1 MEEFPSNVTEL
12 SNNYDYIIDNN
23 NNNNNNNSFNIST
36 NTNYNQ
42 LNLPYTVCEIL
53 VAICAVFG
61 NGLVIIVFGKEKK
74 LRRRTNYYIISLATA
89 DLLVGLFAIPFAI
102 LASIGL
108 PTNLHACLFT
118 VSVLVVLCT
127 ISIFCLVA
135 VSVDRYWAILHPM
148 GYSRTVR
155 TKTAIGIICV
165 CWITGTLVGFLPLLG
180 WNAGKKSDEKCIFT
194 QVMDYDYLV
203 FLYFATII
211 FPALLIVAFYALIYR
226 VVIKQDK
233 SPFLDSG
240 VKMQR
245 RTSKD
250 PTKSRS
256 RLLDGKTRSTGCFQ
270 LQQIVTMNPGRRTGG
285 GSISGLAGCTTSSI
299 RAGTGAGGAGDAG
312 GAGIGAGA
320 GSNHHTT
327 GTMQRFKRDVKATQN
342 LSHIVIFFIIC
353 WFPLYTINCV
363 MAFCPQCQVNEFFM
377 NLCIILSHLN
387 SVGNPLLYAYHLKD
401 FREALK
407 NYWRLLFSNGE
418 VKSSVPNVMHERG
431 GSFAGS
437 QRQYQ
442 RQSFAGTLP
451 IGRQRSSL
459 LRQVTDFQAKEMS
472 SLSRASSIRD
482 KKQRDEIPSNS
493 SSPSETKRRIIGT
506 EYPLNDE
513 SSLSSA
519 NEKNYSEHS
528 ESVGGGGD
536 TPSIDSLPMELQ
548 IYKKELMN
556 VVPTSAEVDRSDHS
570 EEHPPTSIFIIEADV
585 NRTVSNRN
593 KCEEDSYERQD
604 ERG

>member
-1 MEEFPSNVTEL
+1 MEFPSNFTEL
-12 SNNYDYIIDNN
+12 SDNLNYTV
-23 NNNNNNNSFNIST
+23 STFNTSY
-36 NTNYNQ
+36 TNYNQ

-102 LASIGL
+102 LASIG
-108 PTNLHACLFT
+108 
-118 VSVLVVLCT
+118 
-127 ISIFCLVA
+127 
-135 VSVDRYWAILHPM
+135 
-148 GYSRTVR
+148 
-155 TKTAIGIICV
+155 IICV
-165 CWITGTLVGFLPLLG
+165 CWITGTLVGFLPLFG

-226 VVIKQDK
+226 VVVKQEK
-233 SPFLDSG
+233 SPFLDSR
-240 VKMQR
+240 VKTER

-250 PTKSRS
+250 AKYRS

-270 LQQIVTMNPGRRTGG
+270 LQQIVTMNPGRRTG
-285 GSISGLAGCTTSSI
+285 SISGLAGGTTS
-299 RAGTGAGGAGDAG
+299 ATGVTGSGLAGGG
-312 GAGIGAGA
+312 GGG
-320 GSNHHTT
+320 NHHTT

-363 MAFCPQCQVNEFFM
+363 MAFCPRCQVNEFFM

-418 VKSSVPNVMHERG
+418 VKSNVINVIHERG
-431 GSFAGS
+431 SLAGS
-437 QRQYQ
+437 QRQFH
-442 RQSFAGTLP
+442 RQSFVGTLP
-451 IGRQRSSL
+451 IRSQRSSL

-482 KKQRDEIPSNS
+482 KEERKEPMVSSS
-493 SSPSETKRRIIGT
+493 SSPSEEIRRSSC
-506 EYPLNDE
+506 EYPLNEDSPSSTCE
-513 SSLSSA
+513 RSSLERFESA
-519 NEKNYSEHS
+519 
-528 ESVGGGGD
+528 D
-536 TPSIDSLPMELQ
+536 TPSKEDSQMELQ
-548 IYKKELMN
+548 IYKALAAI
-556 VVPTSAEVDRSDHS
+556 PTSSEVDRSDRF
-570 EEHPPTSIFIIEADV
+570 EELPPTSIFIIEADV
-585 NRTVSNRN
+585 NRTVSNRDE
-593 KCEEDSYERQD
+593 CEVNSNERQD
-604 ERG
+604 EGG

>member
-1 MEEFPSNVTEL
+1 MEFPSNFTEL
-12 SNNYDYIIDNN
+12 TDNLNYTV
-23 NNNNNNNSFNIST
+23 STFNTSY
-36 NTNYNQ
+36 TNYNQ

-165 CWITGTLVGFLPLLG
+165 CWITGTLVGFLPLFG

-226 VVIKQDK
+226 VVVKQEK

-240 VKMQR
+240 VKMER

-250 PTKSRS
+250 AKYRS
-256 RLLDGKTRSTGCFQ
+256 RLLDGKTRSSGCFQ
-270 LQQIVTMNPGRRTGG
+270 LQQIVTMNPGRRTG
-285 GSISGLAGCTTSSI
+285 SISGLAGGTTS
-299 RAGTGAGGAGDAG
+299 ATGVTGSGLTGGIAGGSG
-312 GAGIGAGA
+312 
-320 GSNHHTT
+320 NHHTT

-363 MAFCPQCQVNEFFM
+363 MAFCPRCQVNEFFM

-418 VKSSVPNVMHERG
+418 VKSNVINVIHERG
-431 GSFAGS
+431 SLAGS
-437 QRQYQ
+437 QRQFH
-442 RQSFAGTLP
+442 RQSFVGTLP
-451 IGRQRSSL
+451 IRSQRSSL

-482 KKQRDEIPSNS
+482 KEERKEPMVSSS
-493 SSPSETKRRIIGT
+493 SSPSEEIRRSSC
-506 EYPLNDE
+506 EYPLNEDSPSSTCE
-513 SSLSSA
+513 RSSLERFESA
-519 NEKNYSEHS
+519 
-528 ESVGGGGD
+528 D
-536 TPSIDSLPMELQ
+536 TPSKEDSQMELQ
-548 IYKKELMN
+548 IYKALAA
-556 VVPTSAEVDRSDHS
+556 VPTSSEVDRSDRF
-570 EEHPPTSIFIIEADV
+570 EELPPTSIFIIEADV
-585 NRTVSNRN
+585 NRTVSNRDE
-593 KCEEDSYERQD
+593 CEVNSNERQD
-604 ERG
+604 EGG

>member
-12 SNNYDYIIDNN
+12 SDNYNYIVNNT
-23 NNNNNNNSFNIST
+23 FNTSS

-250 PTKSRS
+250 PTKFRS
-256 RLLDGKTRSTGCFQ
+256 RLLVGKTRSTGCFQ

-285 GSISGLAGCTTSSI
+285 GSISGLAGCTTSSSI
-299 RAGTGAGGAGDAG
+299 AATGGGGAGS
-312 GAGIGAGA
+312 GA
-320 GSNHHTT
+320 GSGGGTGNNHHTT

-363 MAFCPQCQVNEFFM
+363 MAFCPQCQVDEFFM

-418 VKSSVPNVMHERG
+418 VKSGFVNVIHERG
-431 GSFAGS
+431 SIAGS
-437 QRQYQ
+437 QRQFQ
-442 RQSFAGTLP
+442 RQSFVGTLP
-451 IGRQRSSL
+451 IRRQTASL

-482 KKQRDEIPSNS
+482 KNQHDEVPSNS
-493 SSPSETKRRIIGT
+493 SSPSETKRRSIGI
-506 EYPLNDE
+506 EYPLNDDN
-513 SSLSSA
+513 LSSA
-519 NEKNYSEHS
+519 NEKSYSEHS
-528 ESVGGGGD
+528 ESGG
-536 TPSIDSLPMELQ
+536 TPSIDDSLPMELQ
-548 IYKKELMN
+548 IYKKDIMT
-556 VVPTSAEVDRSDHS
+556 VPTSSEVDCSDHS
-570 EEHPPTSIFIIEADV
+570 TEHPPTSIFIIEADV

>member
-1 MEEFPSNVTEL
+1 MEFPSNSTEL
-12 SNNYDYIIDNN
+12 AENLNY
-23 NNNNNNNSFNIST
+23 T
-36 NTNYNQ
+36 VTALNTSHTSYEN
-42 LNLPYTVCEIL
+42 LDLPYTVCEVL

-61 NGLVIIVFGKEKK
+61 NGLVIIVFSKEKK

-165 CWITGTLVGFLPLLG
+165 CWITGTLVGFLPLFG

-211 FPALLIVAFYALIYR
+211 FPALLIAAFYAHIYR
-226 VVIKQDK
+226 VVVKQEK

-240 VKMQR
+240 VKTER
-245 RTSKD
+245 RASKD
-250 PTKSRS
+250 AKSRS

-285 GSISGLAGCTTSSI
+285 GGSG
-299 RAGTGAGGAGDAG
+299 GG
-312 GAGIGAGA
+312 
-320 GSNHHTT
+320 NQTT

-342 LSHIVIFFIIC
+342 LSRIVIFFIIC

-363 MAFCPQCQVNEFFM
+363 MAFCPRCKVNEFFM
-377 NLCIILSHLN
+377 NFCIILSHLN

-407 NYWRLLFSNGE
+407 NYWRLLFSNGDA
-418 VKSSVPNVMHERG
+418 KSNAVNVIHERG
-431 GSFAGS
+431 SLAGS
-437 QRQYQ
+437 QRQFQ
-442 RQSFAGTLP
+442 RQSSITGLP
-451 IGRQRSSL
+451 VRRQRSSL
-459 LRQVTDFQAKEMS
+459 LRQVTDFQTRDTPPIG
-472 SLSRASSIRD
+472 RASSIRD
-482 KKQRDEIPSNS
+482 KVETNEPTAS
-493 SSPSETKRRIIGT
+493 SSSSQSEKRAVIGYPSENATPSSSS
-506 EYPLNDE
+506 EFPDNDGSP
-513 SSLSSA
+513 SSTSGKS
-519 NEKNYSEHS
+519 YSERS
-528 ESVGGGGD
+528 ESVA
-536 TPSIDSLPMELQ
+536 PSRDYPSMELQ
-548 IYKKELMN
+548 IYKPLAN
-556 VVPTSAEVDRSDHS
+556 VPTSSEVERP
-570 EEHPPTSIFIIEADV
+570 EELPPTSIFIIEADV
-585 NRTVSNRN
+585 NRTVSNRD
-593 KCEEDSYERQD
+593 KCDLDEKSNERQD
-604 ERG
+604 EAG